1 MTRVTIY
8 CTITSVGALEV
19 FTQPQ
24 VSGHKFVLTAK
35 DDTRIQSITVFDHTR
50 DYHCSLYE
58 GQSILLENVHSSGKL
73 QKPRIYKEHIL
84 HLSCP
89 CDFCCC

>member
-8 CTITSVGALEV
+8 CTITRVGVLEV
-19 FTQPQ
+19 FTQHQ

-35 DDTRIQSITVFDHTR
+35 DDTGIQSITVFDHTR

-58 GQSILLENVHSSGKL
+58 GQSILLENVHTSGKL
-73 QKPRIYKEHIL
+73 QKLRMFFICMSDKL
-84 HLSCP
+84 TLQ
-89 CDFCCC
+89 FGNQT

>member
-8 CTITSVGALEV
+8 CTITRVGVLEV
-19 FTQPQ
+19 FTQHQ

-35 DDTRIQSITVFDHTR
+35 DDTGIQSITVFDHTR

-58 GQSILLENVHSSGKL
+58 GQSILLENVHTSGKL
-73 QKPRIYKEHIL
+73 QKPRMFFI
-84 HLSCP
+84 
-89 CDFCCC
+89 